1 MTINNY
7 PTRTTTTVF
16 TDNVPAMD
24 AFRADSHL
32 LGLRFEVLSTLRPAT
47 ETLPSLEAPGR
58 SASSN
63 NARSVA
69 DHML

>member
-7 PTRTTTTVF
+7 PTLTTTTVF

-32 LGLRFEVLSTLRPAT
+32 LGLRFEVPSTLRPRSG
-47 ETLPSLEAPGR
+47 PSHSL
-58 SASSN
+58 
-63 NARSVA
+63 
-69 DHML
+69 